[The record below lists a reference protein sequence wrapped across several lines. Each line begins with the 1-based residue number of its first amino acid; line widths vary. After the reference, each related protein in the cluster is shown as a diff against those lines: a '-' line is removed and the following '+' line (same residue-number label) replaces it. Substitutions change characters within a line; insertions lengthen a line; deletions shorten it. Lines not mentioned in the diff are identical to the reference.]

1 MHSTQVEGLSMTKK
15 NKWAFLRVFKITA
28 GCLALFLLVNPV
40 MIRGCD
46 DTLVM
51 LLTSQNPASEF
62 SKAIRSFTTS
72 LTALGTS
79 LKENKK
85 DNFEAE
91 LKLVM
96 DSWLEFSK
104 RYMTNPPEEARNDLK
119 WVEKTR
125 QTAKMVGEIRAKI
138 AAGEFPSAHNLVL
151 HLSSRIGSFFES
163 VGVSDEKQLFIK
175 TSSNLMN
182 LERLVLENNYTEA
195 IVKLIELRSDLE
207 SFGSIIP
214 KTASPAFELTTSL
227 LAEIELSINQKQ
239 TVEAIDAVIAK
250 ARSGFE
256 ELRSH
261 ILMQE
266 WFPGAVNQ
274 Q

>member
-1 MHSTQVEGLSMTKK
+1 MSPSKIKALSMKTPRIEPVLKAAK
-15 NKWAFLRVFKITA
+15 L
-28 GCLALFLLVNPV
+28 LALIFALGITHAPTA
-40 MIRGCD
+40 IFGCD

-72 LTALGTS
+72 LTVLGTT

-85 DNFEAE
+85 DNFETE
-91 LKLVM
+91 LKTVM

-119 WVEKTR
+119 WVEKTQ
-125 QTAKMVGEIRAKI
+125 QTAKMVGEIRQKI
-138 AAGEFPSAHNLVL
+138 SGGEIVLAHNLVL
-151 HLSSRIGSFFES
+151 DLSSRIGSFFES

-182 LERLVLENNYTEA
+182 LERLVLENNYSEA
-195 IVKLIELRSDLE
+195 LTRISDLKADLE
-207 SFGSIIP
+207 SFRSLIP
-214 KTASPAFELTTSL
+214 QTASPAFSLTSELL
-227 LAEIELSINQKQ
+227 GEIEVSINGNSAPD
-239 TVEAIDAVIAK
+239 VVDAIIIRVK
-250 ARSGFE
+250 SGFE

-266 WFPGAVNQ
+266 WFPGAVGQ
-274 Q
+274 